1 MLRRL
6 AVALGITVLVA
17 LLPVLSYLG
26 YRQWTGQGVVV
37 SLTPSIGGPFTLIDG
52 DGKTI
57 TDSAFRGKWMVV
69 YFGYTHCPDACP
81 TALNAIV
88 TAIATLPPA
97 QRALTQPIFITIDP
111 DRDSGRVLKD
121 YVTAFDPNL
130 IGLTGTP
137 TQLAAVELAYRVY
150 AEKAPTQG
158 GGYEM
163 NHSSFIYVMDPT
175 GRYATNFSPD
185 MSSDAIAAALRK
197 LVTAD

>member
-6 AVALGITVLVA
+6 AVALGITLLVA

-26 YRQWTGQGVVV
+26 YRQWTGQGVFV
-37 SLTPSIGGPFTLIDG
+37 SLTPSIGGPFALIDG

-57 TDSAFRGKWMVV
+57 TDTMFRGKWMVV

-88 TAIATLPPA
+88 TAIATLPSA
-97 QRALTQPIFITIDP
+97 QRALIQPVFITIDP
-111 DRDSGRVLKD
+111 ERDTGAVLKD
-121 YVTAFDPNL
+121 YVTSFDPNL
-130 IGLTGTP
+130 IGLTGNP
-137 TQLAAVELAYRVY
+137 AQLASVERAYRVY

-163 NHSSFIYVMDPT
+163 NHSSFIYVMDPA

-185 MSSDAIAAALRK
+185 LSNDAIAAALRK
-197 LVTAD
+197 LVTVD